1 MNERPDEGGPYD
13 MPEAIHRGL
22 KRYRDTGCPTGG
34 FLQAVLENN
43 LMKAF
48 AAADPQSTASMKDIV
63 RWCYWNLPADAWG
76 SAKQYK
82 DWVEKHRASQEQ
94 EPPTSG

>member
-34 FLQAVLENN
+34 FLQAVLENK
-43 LMKAF
+43 LMKA
-48 AAADPQSTASMKDIV
+48 QH
-63 RWCYWNLPADAWG
+63 L
-76 SAKQYK
+76 
-82 DWVEKHRASQEQ
+82 
-94 EPPTSG
+94 SG